1 MKKGRWL
8 FLVIDICNKVF
19 KKYVANPYPLYFCQF
34 MVEMLTKEI
43 TNMNFNIPLK

>member
-1 MKKGRWL
+1 MNSFDCIK
-8 FLVIDICNKVF
+8 KVF